1 MPTDALRSSAE
12 RQRRLRYRRKHDLI
26 LAQAEMPVSLAEALI
41 DAGLLFEEDASDPQ
55 ALGDALVASAKRLM
69 NSDR

>member
-1 MPTDALRSSAE
+1 MPSRSSTPAAL
-12 RQRRLRYRRKHDLI
+12 RQRRFRRRRKHDLI
-26 LAQAEMPVSLAEALI
+26 LAQAEVPMHVAENLI